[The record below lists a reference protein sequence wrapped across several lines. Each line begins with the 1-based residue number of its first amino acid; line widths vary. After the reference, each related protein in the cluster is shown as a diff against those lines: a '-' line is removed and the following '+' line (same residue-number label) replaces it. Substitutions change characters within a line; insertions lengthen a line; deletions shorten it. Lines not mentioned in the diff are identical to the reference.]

1 MPSFKI
7 EELRHAVFGSA
18 LNAQEMTPKTGGE
31 VSRMVGRR
39 GKRSVQET
47 ETLIREFIASS
58 NEPVTLLQICDHLDR
73 SVAPHY
79 RAILA
84 RLVNAGEVKMTM
96 DYGAG
101 PSIPRYL
108 YSHNR

>member
-7 EELRHAVFGSA
+7 EDLRTAVYGSA
-18 LNAQEMTPKTGGE
+18 LNAQEMTSKMGE
-31 VSRMVGRR
+31 ETKRVVGRR
-39 GKRSVQET
+39 GKRAVQET

-58 NEPVTLLQICDHLDR
+58 KEPVTLLQICDHLER

-84 RLVNAGEVKMTM
+84 RLVEAGEVNRTE

>member
-7 EELRHAVFGSA
+7 EELRTAVYGSA
-18 LNAQEMTPKTGGE
+18 LNAQEMTSEKREETKR
-31 VSRMVGRR
+31 VVGRR

-47 ETLIREFIASS
+47 ETLIREFITGADK
-58 NEPVTLLQICDHLDR
+58 PVTLLEICDHLER

-84 RLVNAGEVKMTM
+84 RLVDAGEIRMSM

>member
-1 MPSFKI
+1 MD
-7 EELRHAVFGSA
+7 ELRKSVLGSA
-18 LNAQEMTPKTGGE
+18 FNALEITSEKREETKR
-31 VSRMVGRR
+31 VVGRR

-47 ETLIREFIASS
+47 ETLIREFVASS
-58 NEPVTLLQICDHLDR
+58 KEPVTLLQICDHLDR

-84 RLVNAGEVKMTM
+84 RMVDAGEVRMTM

-108 YSHNR
+108 YQRAR